1 MTVIFSIMESQMPW
15 GQGDWE
21 NTATYNE
28 GGEKIKEAADGIGM
42 QYHAFRSFAEIL
54 KSRGDMA
61 GYEKWMAKANN
72 ILKMFSTDF
81 WEGTTYYRGRSTT
94 DFVAGYGKESS
105 FLMLKTLLPEPGES
119 AEKYLDLVWDNCAND
134 NIEAKSYLPDVFFL
148 YGQKERG

>member
-1 MTVIFSIMESQMPW
+1 M

-81 WEGTTYYRGRSTT
+81 WERTTYYRGRSTT

>member
-81 WEGTTYYRGRSTT
+81 
-94 DFVAGYGKESS
+94 
-105 FLMLKTLLPEPGES
+105 
-119 AEKYLDLVWDNCAND
+119 
-134 NIEAKSYLPDVFFL
+134 
-148 YGQKERG
+148 

>member
-1 MTVIFSIMESQMPW
+1 MPW

-72 ILKMFSTDF
+72 ILKMFRTDF
-81 WEGTTYYRGRSTT
+81 WEGTTYYRGRRSPT

-105 FLMLKTLLPEPGES
+105 FLMLITLLTEPGER
-119 AEKYLDLVWDNCAND
+119 AEKYLDLGWDSCTND
-134 NIEAKSYLPDVFFL
+134 NIEAKSYLPDVFLL